1 MHNVRRTPPPE
12 NEGFGQFLGPVARFL
27 WFWMAWD
34 SGACPRRISAAIGY
48 QKKKLPPWRRPR
60 RLTPDSV
67 HSVLKGTQSK
77 GTQHTV
83 WENTLSIPWRSSS
96 SLPARKAP
104 HGGNAFLPCDI
115 STSG

>member
-1 MHNVRRTPPPE
+1 MCAGRHLRKMKVLGSFWALWRGSF
-12 NEGFGQFLGPVARFL
+12 GFGWHGTRERAPGAFLPP
-27 WFWMAWD
+27 
-34 SGACPRRISAAIGY
+34 SGT
-48 QKKKLPPWRRPR
+48 KKKNCPPWRRPR